1 MPTFITPSGYS
12 GSAELNA
19 SSGLTVVY
27 QGRWTFSLQGYND
40 GATFGLALNW
50 PTQSS
55 GSYASDYGPYS
66 PPVHPQSGGLL
77 NLTAENW
84 TIPVIGNTLQSYT
97 DPETSITY
105 GPDRCRIQLVGKW
118 QVYRQQNSNSY
129 NSFNIQYI
137 GTTETDQGGRSM
149 DPDLL
154 TYTSP
159 NTAYVIQGSSVEG
172 GARDSFSDH
181 VFYVRVTEEATTSN
195 SNGEFQSNTVTR
207 PSWNYTYTM
216 SWQID

>member
-1 MPTFITPSGYS
+1 MPTFITPPGYS
-12 GSAELNA
+12 GSAALNA
-19 SSGLTVVY
+19 STSLTVID
-27 QGRWTFSLQGYND
+27 QGRWFFSKQGFND
-40 GATFGLALNW
+40 GASFGLGLHW
-50 PTQSS
+50 PTSPS
-55 GSYASDYGPYS
+55 GDFFYDNGPYN
-66 PPVHPQSGGLL
+66 PPPHPQSGGILY
-77 NLTAENW
+77 LTAENW

-97 DPETSITY
+97 DPDTSITY
-105 GPDRCRIQLVGKW
+105 GPDRCQILLVGKW

-129 NSFNIQYI
+129 NSFNIAYI

-154 TYTSP
+154 TYDSP

-181 VFYVRVTEEATTSN
+181 LFYVRVTEEASTTN
-195 SNGEFQSNTVTR
+195 SNNEFQSNTITR
-207 PSWNYTYTM
+207 PVWTYTYAM